1 MATDFKYA
9 SQSDLETYYPNFTH
23 NDSKRQILG
32 WTTETI
38 SGDTYYVCNDA
49 GFVSQLFIDGK
60 MQDKQTIATTKIDDA
75 QEAIDASET
84 DIDITLHSD
93 WTADTFIK
101 IDDEIMY
108 VESATNDTQD
118 RITVVRGVLGTTATT
133 HDLGADI
140 YLHFQPSAN
149 GQFLYDENNDFVI
162 LKYGSNPDD
171 LLVESGVDNK
181 TYYDQMLVNASM
193 ELNNILDARFATPLP
208 KVTQIDENTAFGA
221 KEYDAIIIKM
231 TCYLCVSNILRSEG
245 NVDEADYYY
254 NLVTNAERAGM
265 ADRLNA
271 GEFKLSY
278 EVDAKDSQGR
288 VMQKSV
294 AGSMDLVETAGEYFG
309 EKYDVLKIICT
320 VGGAYGVAK
329 VKVQYFGDNKLLGSE
344 TGDEFVSGG
353 LQLLISGLYVRF
365 EGSSMTVD
373 DYWKIEVNSK
383 YRKISNASSGSID
396 LTRKGYIA

>member
-32 WTTETI
+32 WTTETLD
-38 SGDTYYVCNDA
+38 GNTYYVSNDA
-49 GFVSQLFIDGK
+49 GFISQLFIDGK
-60 MQDKQTIATTKIDDA
+60 MQDKQTIATTASTAVNHGAGYSDSNVFITVDDGSTLT
-75 QEAIDASET
+75 DAT
-84 DIDITLHSD
+84 Y
-93 WTADTFIK
+93 IK
-101 IDDEIMY
+101 IGDEILGI
-108 VESATNDTQD
+108 TNISTNI
-118 RITVVRGVLGTTATT
+118 ITVVRGQLGTTAS
-133 HDLGADI
+133 DIADDAPVFK
-140 YLHFQPSAN
+140 HFQPSAN

-288 VMQKSV
+288 VMQKQV

-320 VGGAYGVAK
+320 VAGAYGVAK

-344 TGDEFVSGG
+344 TGDEFVTGG

-365 EGSSMTVD
+365 EGSSMGLD

-383 YRKISNASSGSID
+383 YRKISNASSSSID